1 MMQIGSVEWLHDH
14 WEPSYYPEGLPRDWW
29 LTYYS
34 NEFPCVLVA
43 PDLTRTDTAAQWLAD
58 THAQFRFFLYLRAL
72 QESEWSAAVALA
84 RALGERLGGIVCDS
98 AGLPASDS
106 ETVKQLAELG
116 VHIAVDRAVADHP
129 WIGAGIAGCVWRP
142 DHAVAGCVVG
152 IVSEPLRGDRRALR
166 GCIETFAK
174 QAGTDTNTL
183 FIGGTRPELESL
195 RDAGVIAGL
204 LGV

>member
-1 MMQIGSVEWLHDH
+1 MQIGSVEWLHDH

-43 PDLTRTDTAAQWLAD
+43 PDLARTDTATQWLAD
-58 THAQFRFFLYLRAL
+58 THAEFRFFLYLRSL

-98 AGLPASDS
+98 AGLPPSDS
-106 ETVKQLAELG
+106 ETAKRLAGLG
-116 VHIAVDRAVADHP
+116 VHIAVDGAAADHP

-142 DHAVAGCVVG
+142 DHAAAGCAVG

-166 GCIETFAK
+166 SCIETFAK
-174 QAGTDTNTL
+174 QAGTDTNAL
-183 FIGGTRPELESL
+183 FIGGRRPEVESV